1 MLGVLAKFRGLD
13 AGLGGLKGL
22 IRVVRTRSSV
32 LEQRGGG
39 IGSYSLACFSA
50 AFLAFCASFSRF
62 FSSLFDGPFSS
73 PSADST
79 VL

>member
-1 MLGVLAKFRGLD
+1 MLGVLTKFRGLD

-39 IGSYSLACFSA
+39 SGSHSLACFSA
-50 AFLAFCASFSRF
+50 CLCIHLVYAWYVVRR
-62 FSSLFDGPFSS
+62 
-73 PSADST
+73 
-79 VL
+79 